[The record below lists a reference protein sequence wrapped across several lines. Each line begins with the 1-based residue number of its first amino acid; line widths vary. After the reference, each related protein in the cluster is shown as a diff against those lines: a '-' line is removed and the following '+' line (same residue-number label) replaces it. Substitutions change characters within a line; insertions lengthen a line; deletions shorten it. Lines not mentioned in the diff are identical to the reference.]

1 MAAEESLA
9 ALQSLSAIQAKIPEI
24 VWRVQREIN
33 LDQLTLN
40 GFTYRQ
46 LQGVDLVYCC
56 NNPHLYQSSEIPDE
70 QVIPTFPQELQE
82 DEGKGWGRG
91 GNNYH
96 TDWQPPP
103 YTGRAP
109 TRNNL
114 INCQDLAERITER
127 ITAARMAARLD
138 TGTPLNTN
146 TRGVGSVVGVKNNG
160 GIPGRGTP
168 TQPITQNRLVEEHSR
183 ELYQGVVDTRT
194 QLLDSFFILIFIL
207 TLLHFLT
214 YIWFLCTL

>member
-1 MAAEESLA
+1 MNKLFQHFHKSCRRMREKDEEEA
-9 ALQSLSAIQAKIPEI
+9 
-24 VWRVQREIN
+24 
-33 LDQLTLN
+33 
-40 GFTYRQ
+40 
-46 LQGVDLVYCC
+46 
-56 NNPHLYQSSEIPDE
+56 
-70 QVIPTFPQELQE
+70 
-82 DEGKGWGRG
+82 

-96 TDWQPPP
+96 TAWQPPP

-114 INCQDLAERITER
+114 INHWDLTERITER

-138 TGTPLNTN
+138 TSTPLNTN
-146 TRGVGSVVGVKNNG
+146 TRGVGTVVGVKNNG
-160 GIPGRGTP
+160 GLPGRVIQGTP
-168 TQPITQNRLVEEHSR
+168 TQPITQNRSVEEHSC